1 MVRLLDLELAVGR
14 QLRELPYPAY
24 LCSMCAI
31 GRQLQDEYADLLSE
45 QAKTLAAQTI
55 EELNAACASTDSV
68 AAKAAALG
76 QRWQELLDDPAT
88 NGPMGL
94 FSAMVTFH
102 LLARELAGEV
112 RPRAALHYVDGAASQ
127 LPDPRISPPTGP
139 QLVRDDPAEIADET
153 SPGVQLLRKLADV
166 AALAG
171 RRHDAGLRC
180 DPERLRSAVFG

>member
-14 QLRELPYPAY
+14 QLRELAYPAY

-31 GRQLQDEYADLLSE
+31 ASQLREVYGDLLSKE
-45 QAKTLAAQTI
+45 GRALATQTV
-55 EELNAACASTDSV
+55 EDLRAACASADSV
-68 AAKAAALG
+68 VAEAAALG
-76 QRWQELLDDPAT
+76 QRWQELLDDPAA

-127 LPDPRISPPTGP
+127 LPDPGISLPTGP
-139 QLVRDDPAEIADET
+139 QLVRDDPAEIADEA
-153 SPGVQLLRKLADV
+153 SPGVQMLRKFGEV